1 VLFSTNNM
9 TNKVQLI
16 GWYGGDK
23 RHALS
28 AWTSTF
34 SGNEALT
41 ADELFEKEQAMR
53 KRGMPQLLAYLAKE
67 NHHTPF
73 EKSMLD
79 FRLVVDDA
87 THIHF
92 LKHRIG
98 VPINAESARYKE
110 VQDKAYIP
118 YDWPEHLQNELK
130 ELIAKTDKFY
140 HKALLQLTPILGRK
154 RAKESARY
162 AKMKCSQLALD
173 VAFNFRSFVHFQN
186 LRNVPGVAQDEVCH
200 IANEMLRQVVR
211 IPGQPFYH
219 SIEAFGLAER
229 LKAQ

>member
-1 VLFSTNNM
+1 M

-41 ADELFEKEQAMR
+41 ADELFEKEQAIR
-53 KRGMPQLLAYLAKE
+53 KRSMPQLLADLAADG
-67 NHHTPF
+67 HTTPF
-73 EKSMLD
+73 EKSLLD

-87 THIHF
+87 THIHL

-98 VPINAESARYKE
+98 VSINAESARYKE
-110 VQDKAYIP
+110 VQDKALIP
-118 YDWPEHLQNELK
+118 DDWPEHLQGELK
-130 ELIAKTDKFY
+130 ELIAKTDRFY
-140 HKALLQLTPILGRK
+140 HKALEQLTPILGRK
-154 RAKESARY
+154 RAKESARFS
-162 AKMKCSQLALD
+162 KVKCSQVAMD
-173 VAFNFRSFVHFQN
+173 VTFNFLSFAHFQK
-186 LRNVPGVAQDEVCH
+186 LRNDVHAQKEVREV
-200 IANEMLRQVVR
+200 ANEMLRQVVR